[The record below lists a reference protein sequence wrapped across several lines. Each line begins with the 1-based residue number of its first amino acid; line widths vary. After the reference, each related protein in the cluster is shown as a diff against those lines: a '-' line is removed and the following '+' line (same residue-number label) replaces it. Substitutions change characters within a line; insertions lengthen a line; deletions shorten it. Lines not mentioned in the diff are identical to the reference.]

1 MSSSNSNVV
10 PVSEMDYLE
19 EDDSIRG
26 QEYVCLSFVSPEKIL
41 DNKDVFVFSK
51 FTENFCK
58 DVNELFGNLKD
69 KYPED
74 EDGFKSIADRYRF
87 LFNKAHMQEEYKY
100 FLDEKA
106 EVLDKEFSETVDFQT
121 NVRGI
126 KVRGSY
132 SSMREAQVRSEVLKR
147 KDKNHNIYIAQVGC
161 WCPWDP
167 NPNDIQD
174 QHYAE
179 DKLNTMMQKYRENQA
194 HKDEV
199 FDDRKEEMLKAQKM
213 SLDRIQTEKNNID
226 DIDETENIVLN
237 NTIDD
242 IVKTVEDAET
252 LVEDGETLVEDV
264 EKLVV
269 DAETKIDS
277 VISSS
282 GLGDN
287 YEVTDNYNEKS
298 ATTEKVFQ
306 NEDPWLNRKKE

>member
-179 DKLNTMMQKYRENQA
+179 DKLNTMMQKYRENQV

>member
-179 DKLNTMMQKYRENQA
+179 DKLNTMMQKYRENQV

-252 LVEDGETLVEDV
+252 LVEDV

>member
-1 MSSSNSNVV
+1 
-10 PVSEMDYLE
+10 
-19 EDDSIRG
+19 
-26 QEYVCLSFVSPEKIL
+26 VCLSFVSPEKIL